1 MKKLSTYL
9 KKFGSTITYQMIENN
24 LIKILSFSQY
34 EEQFERYELLGF
46 GLKYA

>member
-1 MKKLSTYL
+1 MKKVDAYL
-9 KKFGSTITYQMIENN
+9 KKFGSTIPYQIIENMM
-24 LIKILSFSQY
+24 KILSFSQY